1 MDEED
6 NELNYPGLMRAAGTP
21 STDHKD
27 ALKRS
32 ARPAISLLRYLCCEY
47 DGGDKKGIM
56 GELNGFGAAFCAMN
70 IPQLR
75 MARLDV
81 HVGKGDTD
89 SGSRG
94 GSKDDACHLLALVFA
109 RHTDTDQD
117 TPKPI
122 KIRDLLPSPACQKEF
137 EAWLGLNGSP
147 DVRRAIKDNT
157 SGNSGGAVDG
167 SASSFAKAAAVAA
180 EPRPSVNDEEEDE
193 DDVLGAFGKKKTVKK
208 SHAGSPT
215 QGMARARNMS
225 GGAAAPI
232 FDPDGKPT
240 RWRDTQMASET
251 KDRVGGAIFIEE
263 EVSLLF
269 VSPWLTVWYLSN
281 LFFPFLVNREK
292 GP

>member
-1 MDEED
+1 
-6 NELNYPGLMRAAGTP
+6 
-21 STDHKD
+21 
-27 ALKRS
+27 
-32 ARPAISLLRYLCCEY
+32 
-47 DGGDKKGIM
+47 
-56 GELNGFGAAFCAMN
+56 
-70 IPQLR
+70 
-75 MARLDV
+75 
-81 HVGKGDTD
+81 
-89 SGSRG
+89 
-94 GSKDDACHLLALVFA
+94 
-109 RHTDTDQD
+109 
-117 TPKPI
+117 
-122 KIRDLLPSPACQKEF
+122 LPSPACQKEF

-157 SGNSGGAVDG
+157 SGNSGGAIDG
-167 SASSFAKAAAVAA
+167 SSSSFAKAAAVAA
-180 EPRPSVNDEEEDE
+180 ETRPSVNDEEEDE
-193 DDVLGAFGKKKTVKK
+193 DDDVLGAFGKKKPVKK

-251 KDRVGGAIFIEE
+251 QDRFGGAIFIEE